1 MCYIVF
7 VCMVMAR
14 SHRYKQ
20 LFNQAIHFEK
30 FIDQSDNGKEM
41 KNKEYPM

>member
-7 VCMVMAR
+7 V
-14 SHRYKQ
+14 HRYKQ
-20 LFNQAIHFEK
+20 HFNQAIHFENLLTK
-30 FIDQSDNGKEM
+30 AATEKKW